1 MHVSCFRL
9 NRFRFSLKRFREIFH
24 KKASRMAVCKQSLVF
39 LRVTKKQMSTQPKLT
54 RFNQNVLSK
63 YQIYNS
69 IFMTLPFDSITK
81 TGVLLPLFHETC
93 QKGFENGDN
102 PTKIVT
108 DFFHKYQARRSSES
122 QISLLFRFIQY
133 IERQVVLFDAI
144 EDAAFPIVNNMDGIG
159 TLRSLKE
166 SATSTNKKEQLKQYL
181 EEFKVRIVLTAHPT
195 QFYPGSVLGIITDLS
210 KAIKKNNLLE
220 INDLL
225 AQLGKTPFFK
235 HKKPTPYD
243 EAVSLIWYL
252 ENVFYKS
259 FGSVYDYIQ
268 QNIFD
273 GKPIANDIINI
284 GFWPGG
290 DRDGNPFVTSETTL
304 KVARRLKETILK
316 NYYKDIRSLKRKL
329 TFTGVEDRISGIE
342 KQLYDAVLDPSAIS
356 YASFDTFVSELKS
369 IKEIVIAEHQSLY
382 VNELNSLLN
391 KIHLFGFH
399 FAMLDIRQDSRAHD
413 SVFSTMV
420 EGLIENGSEIFPK
433 NYNSL
438 SEKEQI
444 AILSKVE
451 GAVDISLFQDEE
463 VLKTLETIKAIKTIQ
478 ESNGERAANRYIIS
492 NNQTALNVMQLFAM
506 LKLIAFQEKMTVD
519 IGPLFE
525 TITDLENAHL
535 VMEELYTNP
544 TYSAH
549 LKQRGNKQ
557 TIMLGFSDGT
567 KDGGYLMANWAIF
580 KAKEKLTEVSRKYDV
595 TVIFF
600 DGRGG
605 PPARGGGKTHQFYAS
620 LGPTIEDKE
629 VQLTIQGQTISSNF
643 GTLDSSQYNLEQLIS
658 SGIANR
664 LNETN
669 LSMSKASLEVM
680 DSLATISYETYA
692 AFKSHPMFLPYLER
706 MSTLKY
712 YAKTNIGSRPS
723 KRGKS
728 DTLVFSDL
736 RAIPFVGSWSQLKQ
750 NVPGFF
756 GVGTALKHFEDKGQ
770 FDKVVSLYSES
781 SFFKTLIENSMMS
794 LSKSFF
800 DLTKYMAEDAEF
812 GSFWNIIYTEYKTTK
827 RLLLKLT
834 GYSVLME
841 NEQAG
846 KASIDVRESIVLPLL
861 TIQQFALKKIQ
872 ELEKAPVRDEEQ
884 IKIYEKIVTRSL
896 FGNINASRN
905 SA

>member
-1 MHVSCFRL
+1 MP
-9 NRFRFSLKRFREIFH
+9 
-24 KKASRMAVCKQSLVF
+24 
-39 LRVTKKQMSTQPKLT
+39 TQPKLT

-69 IFMTLPFDSITK
+69 IFMTLPFDTITK
-81 TGVLLPLFHETC
+81 TGALLPLFHETC
-93 QKGFENGDN
+93 KKGFEAGEN
-102 PTKIVT
+102 PTTIVN
-108 DFFHKYQARRSSES
+108 DFFKKYQARRSDKS
-122 QISLLFRFIQY
+122 QIDLLFRFIQY

-144 EDAAFPIVNNMDGIG
+144 EDAAFSEVNNMDGIG

-166 SATSTNKKEQLKQYL
+166 SASAENKLETLQKYL
-181 EEFKVRIVLTAHPT
+181 EKFKVRIVLTAHPT
-195 QFYPGSVLGIITDLS
+195 QFYPGSVLGIITDLT
-210 KAIKKNNLLE
+210 KAVKENDLLV

-259 FGSVYDYIQ
+259 FGTIYDYIQ

-273 GKPIANDIINI
+273 GKHIDNDIINI

-290 DRDGNPFVTSETTL
+290 DRDGNPFVTPEITL
-304 KVARRLKETILK
+304 KVADRLRETIIK
-316 NYYKDIRSLKRKL
+316 NYYRDARRLRRKL
-329 TFTGVEDRISGIE
+329 TFEGVEDRIVVLE
-342 KQLYDAVLDPSAIS
+342 TELYRMITHEESSLTLAFL
-356 YASFDTFVSELKS
+356 TSELKA
-369 IKEIVIAEHQSLY
+369 IKQLIIDKHQSLY
-382 VNELNSLLN
+382 VDEVNSLLN

-399 FAMLDIRQDSRAHD
+399 FANLDIRQDSRKHAQFFND
-413 SVFSTMV
+413 MV
-420 EGLIENGSEIFPK
+420 NVSIKSGSKMFPK
-433 NYNSL
+433 NYHEL

-444 AILSKVE
+444 QILSKVE
-451 GAVDISLFQDEE
+451 GEVDLSLIKDEE
-463 VLKTLETIKAIKTIQ
+463 TLKALKTMKAIKAIQTT
-478 ESNGERAANRYIIS
+478 NGEVAANRYIIS
-492 NNQTALNVMQLFAM
+492 NNQTTLHVMQLFAM
-506 LKLIAFQEKMTVD
+506 LKLVAFQDKLTVD

-525 TITDLENAHL
+525 TITDLENAPA

-544 TYSAH
+544 EYTAH
-549 LKQRGNKQ
+549 LKSRGNKQ

-567 KDGGYLMANWAIF
+567 KDGGYLMANWAIY
-580 KAKEKLTEVSRKYDV
+580 KAKENLTTVSRQYGI

-605 PPARGGGKTHQFYAS
+605 PPARGGGKTHNFYAS
-620 LGPTIEDKE
+620 LGPTIEDDE

-658 SGIANR
+658 SGIYNSLSDKDLRMDPDNR
-664 LNETN
+664 L
-669 LSMSKASLEVM
+669 VM
-680 DSLATISYETYA
+680 DDLSRLSYEAYKS
-692 AFKSHPMFLPYLER
+692 FKAHPKFIPYLEH

-723 KRGKS
+723 KRGKAEG
-728 DTLVFSDL
+728 LVFEDL

-756 GVGTALKHFEDKGQ
+756 GVGTALKHYEDTNQFEKAQLLFQTSD
-770 FDKVVSLYSES
+770 
-781 SFFKTLIENSMMS
+781 FFKTLIENSMMS

-800 DLTKYMAEDAEF
+800 DLTKYMSEDPEY
-812 GSFWNIIYTEYKTTK
+812 GEFWNVIYTEYQTSK

-834 GYSVLME
+834 GYKELME
-841 NEQAG
+841 EEPAG
-846 KASIDVRESIVLPLL
+846 KASVAVRESIVLPLL
-861 TIQQFALKKIQ
+861 TIQQYALKKIQ
-872 ELEKAPVRDEEQ
+872 ELEKEGVTSGEE
-884 IKIYEKIVTRSL
+884 IEVYRKMVTRSL

>member
-1 MHVSCFRL
+1 MPL
-9 NRFRFSLKRFREIFH
+9 
-24 KKASRMAVCKQSLVF
+24 
-39 LRVTKKQMSTQPKLT
+39 QPKLT

-69 IFMTLPFDSITK
+69 IFMTLPFDTITK
-81 TGVLLPLFHETC
+81 TGALLPLFHETC
-93 QKGFENGDN
+93 QKGFENGQN
-102 PTKIVT
+102 PTQIVET
-108 DFFHKYQARRSSES
+108 FFEKYQARRSDES
-122 QISLLFRFIQY
+122 QKNLLFRFIQY

-144 EDAAFPIVNNMDGIG
+144 EDAAFSTVNNMDGIG

-166 SATSTNKKEQLKQYL
+166 STTADGKL
-181 EEFKVRIVLTAHPT
+181 EKLRKSLEDFKVRIVLTAHPT

-210 KAIKKNNLLE
+210 EAIKNNNLLR

-235 HKKPTPYD
+235 HEKPTPYD

-252 ENVFYKS
+252 EHVFYQS
-259 FGSVYDYIQ
+259 FGKIYDYIQ

-273 GKPIANDIINI
+273 DQEIENNIINV

-290 DRDGNPFVTSETTL
+290 DRDGNPFVTPEITL
-304 KVARRLKETILK
+304 KVANRLKETIIK
-316 NYYKDIRSLKRKL
+316 NYYRDVRRLKRKL
-329 TFTGVEDRISGIE
+329 TFKGVEEVINYLE
-342 KQLYDAVLDPSAIS
+342 TELYNMVLKQESDLTLEGFIDN
-356 YASFDTFVSELKS
+356 LKQ
-369 IKEIVIAEHQSLY
+369 IKSTLINKHQSLY
-382 VNELNSLLN
+382 LEEINSLLN
-391 KIHLFGFH
+391 KIKLFGFH
-399 FAMLDIRQDSRAHD
+399 FSNLDIRQDSRAHD
-413 SVFSTMV
+413 KVFNTMV
-420 EGLIENGSEIFPK
+420 DALIENGSDIFPK
-433 NYNSL
+433 NYHDL
-438 SEKEQI
+438 SEKEQVQL
-444 AILSKVE
+444 LSKIK
-451 GAVDISLFQDEE
+451 GKVDLSLIKDEDALKA
-463 VLKTLETIKAIKTIQ
+463 LKTIEVIKTIQ
-478 ESNGERAANRYIIS
+478 ENNGERAANRYIIS
-492 NNQTALNVMQLFAM
+492 NNQTTLNVMQLFAM
-506 LKLIAFQEKMTVD
+506 LKLVAFHDKLTVD

-544 TYSAH
+544 DYSAH
-549 LKQRGNKQ
+549 LQSRGNKQ

-567 KDGGYLMANWAIF
+567 KDGGYLMANWAIY
-580 KAKEKLTEVSRKYDV
+580 KAKERLTEVSRNYDV

-605 PPARGGGKTHQFYAS
+605 PPARGGGKTHNFYAS

-658 SGIANR
+658 SGLHNSLSDADLRMVPQNR
-664 LNETN
+664 KVMDNLAN
-669 LSMSKASLEVM
+669 LSYQAYSN
-680 DSLATISYETYA
+680 
-692 AFKSHPMFLPYLER
+692 FKKHEKFIPYLEH

-728 DTLVFSDL
+728 EGLVFEDL

-756 GVGTALKHFEDKGQ
+756 GVGTALKYYEDNDQ
-770 FDKVVSLYSES
+770 FDKVVTLYKSS

-800 DLTKYMAEDAEF
+800 DLTKYMSDDKEYGE
-812 GSFWNIIYTEYKTTK
+812 FWNIIYDEFKTTK
-827 RLLLKLT
+827 RLILKLT
-834 GYSVLME
+834 GYQELMQE
-841 NEQAG
+841 EPAG
-846 KASIDVRESIVLPLL
+846 KASINVREAIVLPLL
-861 TIQQFALKKIQ
+861 TIQQYALKKIQ
-872 ELEKAPVRDEEQ
+872 ELEKQGVTEGEEVEVYQ
-884 IKIYEKIVTRSL
+884 KMVTRSL